1 MGYNLGNN
9 SDLSYHVTIHSTIP
23 LLPIDVDTTIF
34 KHFNQEIIKNNDVI
48 ESKYTNR

>member
-23 LLPIDVDTTIF
+23 LLPIDVNTTIF
-34 KHFNQEIIKNNDVI
+34 KHFKQEVIKNNDVI